1 MSYIGSIDSKQLKR
15 IGIWSDKNITKGL
28 KTEAKKEIKQRM
40 KELQGK
46 TGADDIISAQIEL
59 PKLRKL
65 LKEFNNAGVNTMS
78 KDMLEYMYML
88 NASQYDGVDDFI
100 ASLSDG
106 KIGVE

>member
-1 MSYIGSIDSKQLKR
+1 MRGDVDSAMV
-15 IGIWSDKNITKGL
+15 
-28 KTEAKKEIKQRM
+28 EEEM
-40 KELQGK
+40 
-46 TGADDIISAQIEL
+46 

-65 LKEFNNAGVNTMS
+65 LKEFNNAGVNKIS
-78 KDMLEYMYML
+78 KSMLEYMYML